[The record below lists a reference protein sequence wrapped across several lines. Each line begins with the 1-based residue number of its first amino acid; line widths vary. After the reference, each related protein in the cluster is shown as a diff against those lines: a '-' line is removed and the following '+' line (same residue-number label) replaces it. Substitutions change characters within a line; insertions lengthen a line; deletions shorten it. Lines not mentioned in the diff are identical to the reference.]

1 MNSKALFLRLFG
13 VLAILSLTLAACLP
27 GIATLPYVTP
37 KSELVECRTGPG
49 TTYAPVAAIGAGK
62 KNHILATIGDHS
74 WWEIGDPLAGQTH
87 CWLPSAQ
94 VNLTGDPSQVP
105 VVANSTGLVTAISIS
120 GPAVI
125 PTVCSN
131 GLPNQVSFKISITT
145 DGPASV
151 TYHME
156 VYAKGKALL
165 LIQSPDAA
173 LTFAS
178 ASTQTL
184 NPGGTFRT
192 DCGDFIIK
200 LIVTKPNATAA
211 QTSWS
216 VVGH

>member
-1 MNSKALFLRLFG
+1 MDKKDLFLRLFG
-13 VLAILSLTLAACLP
+13 ALAILSLALAACLP

-37 KSELVECRTGPG
+37 KSDQVECRTGPG
-49 TTYAPVAAIGAGK
+49 TAYAPVAALGAGK
-62 KNHILATIGDHS
+62 KAHILAIIGDHS

-87 CWLPSAQ
+87 CWIPAAQ
-94 VNLTGDPSQVP
+94 VNLTGDASQVP
-105 VVANSTGLVTAISIS
+105 VVAIPTGLVTALAIS

-131 GLPNQVSFKISITT
+131 GLPNQVSFKISITA

-156 VYAKGKALL
+156 VYAKGETLL
-165 LIQSPDAA
+165 LIQSPDAT

-200 LIVTKPNATAA
+200 LIVTSPNAMTAQA
-211 QTSWS
+211 GWS

>member
-1 MNSKALFLRLFG
+1 
-13 VLAILSLTLAACLP
+13 
-27 GIATLPYVTP
+27 
-37 KSELVECRTGPG
+37 
-49 TTYAPVAAIGAGK
+49 
-62 KNHILATIGDHS
+62 
-74 WWEIGDPLAGQTH
+74 
-87 CWLPSAQ
+87 
-94 VNLTGDPSQVP
+94 VP
-105 VVANSTGLVTAISIS
+105 VVAIPTGLVTALAIS

-131 GLPNQVSFKISITT
+131 GLPNQISFKISITT

-156 VYAKGKALL
+156 VYAKGETLL
-165 LIQSPDAA
+165 LIQSPNAS

-184 NPGGTFRT
+184 NPGGAFRT

-200 LIVTKPNATAA
+200 LIVTRPNAATA